1 MASLTSRSAPP
12 SYLVSPHR
20 LREFPTSCFGR
31 IRLTFLVAGV
41 IALVVGFLILEKD
54 RGVNSFPTFEPGRY
68 VGTISD
74 IRPSGSSVILPMVVD
89 VPAPGAGLLL
99 IIEEQGESGVVI
111 RPLNPAKDSTDGLLV
126 SVSGG
131 EQITL
136 FGTQEEDTYR
146 GLGKRSSGSDLKW
159 ILRRVN
165 EQTADNVPEL
175 SEFLAQRAKLAL
187 IERRIEAA
195 KAGVAKA
202 TDESA
207 FLKQTSTQKNGSN
220 KSILRDTP
228 NADTGKDN
236 LTKERSQ
243 VESKRSELA
252 QKIALVESVAPGSRV
267 SRAAYRSLAEESRW
281 IDSILLGASTT
292 PISQEDTQAL
302 AQGLE
307 VDRLQRAIVAAQRRI
322 DTVLRASEDVLG
334 E

>member
-1 MASLTSRSAPP
+1 MTSHRYRSAPL
-12 SYLVSPHR
+12 SQFVSPAER
-20 LREFPTSCFGR
+20 SAFPTSCVGR
-31 IRLTFLVAGV
+31 IRLTFLIAGV
-41 IALVVGFLILEKD
+41 IALVGGFIFWEKD
-54 RGVNSFPTFEPGRY
+54 GVIDSFPTFEPGRY

-74 IRPSGSSVILPMVVD
+74 IRPSGSSVVLPMVVD

-99 IIEEQGESGVVI
+99 IMEEKGESGVVI
-111 RPLNPAKDSTDGLLV
+111 TPLNQTKDSTNGVLV

-136 FGTQEEDTYR
+136 FGTQDKDTYR
-146 GLGKRSSGSDLKW
+146 GLGKRTSGPDLQW
-159 ILRRVN
+159 MLRHVKDR
-165 EQTADNVPEL
+165 TADNVPEL

-202 TDESA
+202 TDESTI
-207 FLKQTSTQKNGSN
+207 LKQTSTRREGSES
-220 KSILRDTP
+220 SILRDIP
-228 NADTGKDN
+228 NTDTETDK
-236 LTKERSQ
+236 LTKERAQ

-292 PISQEDTQAL
+292 PISQEDTEAL

-322 DTVLRASEDVLG
+322 DAVLRASEDVLG